1 MTFVTGAMFIFCLL
15 MLAVPVTMAAWFL
28 RKKIWP
34 ATEPRPGRYYWT
46 GATIPLLLFVMF
58 FPMLVP
64 GGTLAV
70 LWFFIVLWIGVA
82 YAGSVVMRRVMSLAP
97 QVRSLASA
105 LIFAAFLVVPLVYV
119 FIVPRMEAEAQQRL
133 EAQRRADRIALEK
146 RAENGSPTAQA
157 SIAQKYAAGADG
169 LAPDFETAAKWYKLA
184 ALQGDA
190 EAQAILGR
198 YYADGKGVPQD
209 DKEAYYWLAVA
220 LAHAPD
226 GDKGWI
232 KGVMTRVALYMDS
245 ADVKAAEKRAA
256 AFKPAKND

>member
-15 MLAVPVTMAAWFL
+15 MLAVPATMAVWFL
-28 RKKIWP
+28 RRKLAP
-34 ATEPRPGRYYWT
+34 ASEPRVGRYYWT
-46 GATIPLLLFVMF
+46 GAAIPLVLFVMF

-82 YAGSVVMRRVMSLAP
+82 YTGSVVMRRVRTLTP
-97 QVRSLASA
+97 QIRSLVSIF
-105 LIFAAFLVVPLVYV
+105 IFAAFLVVPLVYV

-133 EAQRRADRIALEK
+133 ETQRKNDRIALEK
-146 RAENGSPTAQA
+146 RAEKGSPTAQA
-157 SIAQKYAAGADG
+157 SIAQKYASGADG
-169 LAPDFETAAKWYKLA
+169 LAPDFAAAAKWYKLA

-190 EAQAILGR
+190 EAQAVLGR

-209 DKEAYYWLAVA
+209 DKEAYYWLTVA

-232 KGVMTRVALYMDS
+232 QAVRKRVALYMDS

-256 AFKPAKND
+256 AFKPEKND